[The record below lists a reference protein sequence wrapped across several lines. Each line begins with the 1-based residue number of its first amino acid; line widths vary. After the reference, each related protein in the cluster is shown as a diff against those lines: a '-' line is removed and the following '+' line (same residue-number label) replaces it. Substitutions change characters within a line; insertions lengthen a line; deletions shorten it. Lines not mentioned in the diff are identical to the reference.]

1 MLRLWIK
8 CLPRGESSAGTRW
21 GRFEPSS
28 HLCQFPQGSVRP
40 QRERR
45 LVCSSMPSAL
55 KPVAMMIGLRL
66 LALVAGVFFLAV
78 WPSGS
83 AQASMI
89 DGGGDRGGASV
100 PGLQPREVEAI
111 TPRPFGYGITVDL
124 VDQPLTQLMNGVAGM
139 HLNWVRQPV
148 HWGQVEPAPGLYD
161 WSQLDSIVDS
171 VHVRGLGL
179 LAVIVGTPEWA
190 RPAGFNEA
198 HDGPPAD
205 PNTLG
210 GFLAVL
216 SSRYAGRIDAYQI
229 WQDPNIIANWDSAA
243 GPSAEDYVRLLSVA
257 YLAIKAGSPDA
268 QVISAGLDPTAA
280 ADGLAAVDD
289 LEYLSIMY
297 QAGFSAWCNVVGVH
311 LNGTSHP
318 PSDYVDEAGHTSS
331 AFESE
336 SSFFFRHYEAVRR
349 VMIAYGDE
357 ETPVWLTQ
365 VGWASLSPAPTGYA
379 YAADVTEEQQAD
391 YLIQAF
397 RMAEQVP
404 YIHAMMVD
412 NFNLS
417 TISPSSP
424 AAGFSL
430 IRSDWTARPALLRL
444 AQMRQ
449 EQILSSAGAS
459 YSSARNRAPQSGVK
473 PYLRHSSP
481 EVTLRE

>member
-1 MLRLWIK
+1 
-8 CLPRGESSAGTRW
+8 
-21 GRFEPSS
+21 
-28 HLCQFPQGSVRP
+28 
-40 QRERR
+40 
-45 LVCSSMPSAL
+45 
-55 KPVAMMIGLRL
+55 MIGLRL
-66 LALVAGVFFLAV
+66 LVLAGVLFLAV
-78 WPSGS
+78 WPSG
-83 AQASMI
+83 AVQARALAGESNR
-89 DGGGDRGGASV
+89 DGAGPLD
-100 PGLQPREVEAI
+100 LQPTEMEAI
-111 TPRPFGYGITVDL
+111 APRPFGYGITVDL

-139 HLNWVRQPV
+139 HMNWVRQPV
-148 HWGQVEPAPGLYD
+148 HWGQIEPAPGSYD

-179 LAVIVGTPEWA
+179 LVVIVGAPEWA
-190 RPAGFNEA
+190 RPAGFNEGN
-198 HDGPPAD
+198 DGPPAD

-210 GFLAVL
+210 GFLSVL
-216 SSRYAGRIDAYQI
+216 SGRYAGKIDAYQI
-229 WQDPNIIANWDSAA
+229 WQDPNIVANWDSAT
-243 GPSAEDYVRLLSVA
+243 GPSAADYVGLLKAA

-268 QVISAGLDPTAA
+268 QVISAGLDPAA
-280 ADGLAAVDD
+280 VADGLAAVDD

-297 QAGFSAWCNVVGVH
+297 QAGFSAWCDVVGVH

-318 PSDYVDEAGHTSS
+318 PSDYVDEAGRASS

-349 VMIAYGDE
+349 VMVAHGDE

-365 VGWASLSPAPTGYA
+365 VGWASLSPAPNGYA

-397 RMAEQVP
+397 RMAEQTP

-417 TISPSSP
+417 TIAPSSP
-424 AAGFSL
+424 EAGFSL

-449 EQILSSAGAS
+449 EQILSVAGAS